1 MAIEQCGFFNVPH
14 GPILN
19 NGHLR
24 GPVTLKPFTDRLAV
38 ELLLTGFKKLGLSRP
53 GIDPRS
59 PANDTSVSKE
69 VKQFSILEQ
78 YSN

>member
-24 GPVTLKPFTDRLAV
+24 GPFTDRLAV

-59 PANDTSVSKE
+59 SANDTSVSKE